1 MKAFIQF
8 IRLAALLLP
17 GIAAAD
23 SVTLPQDPG
32 NPAFYLPSAPG
43 GIAHFLGSETC
54 GSCHDSTVGQCSYVN
69 KTAACKP
76 NGSPLAYIDKYDKDV
91 SIREA
96 WSATMMGNAARDP
109 YWKAKVRKELS
120 VHPEHAAELNDSCT
134 RCHTPMANVDAH
146 ADAQTFTILDHS
158 NPLSYGLLNP
168 LNLRHDQAMDGVSC
182 SVCHQITNNPAL
194 GTPEGGSGG
203 FVIDTTLVGANR
215 KMYGPYLDKDLF
227 PGPMKSNKANNGA
240 LQSNPVYGTQI
251 SQSKLCSSCHEVR
264 TPRLDGKG
272 QIVSTSD
279 PTTEFPEQMPFSE
292 WSHSTYNLG
301 TGAETQTCQQCHM
314 RRTDGVYISTQ
325 PPDADGVGLSK
336 LKKKDNFAIHEFVG
350 GNKFMLDIFNNN
362 KTALGVLSN
371 NFAATMKATE
381 DMLHSA
387 GSIQLNG
394 TPSGQ
399 RGGLDFSLKV
409 SSGTGHKLP
418 SGYPSRRVILHVK
431 VANAAGKV
439 VWESGKPDTATGR
452 VAGADSDVNPG
463 LVEPH
468 YDVISNASEVQIYES
483 VMSDAYNRVT
493 HTLLNGYG
501 YRKDN
506 RLLPKG
512 FNKATASSDIAV
524 IGGAL
529 TDPNFVG
536 GSDDIRYVIDK
547 LPAGNY
553 KVTAELLYQAVSY
566 TALTDLLRGSGSTS
580 GEVQSFRTMF
590 NASKQKFQTIHS
602 TTFNASVN

>member
-1 MKAFIQF
+1 MTPFIRL

-17 GIAAAD
+17 GIAAAA
-23 SVTLPQDPG
+23 SVALPQAPG

-54 GSCHDSTVGQCSYVN
+54 GSCHDSTVGQCSYLN

-109 YWKAKVRKELS
+109 YWKAKVRKEQS

-146 ADAQTFTILDHS
+146 ADAQTFTILDS
-158 NPLSYGLLNP
+158 NRPLSYGLLNP
-168 LNLRHDQAMDGVSC
+168 LNLRHDMAMDGVSC
-182 SVCHQITNNPAL
+182 TVCHQITNDPSL
-194 GTPEGGSGG
+194 GTPEAGSGG
-203 FVIDTTLVGANR
+203 YVIDTKLVGPNR

-227 PGPMKSNKANNGA
+227 PGPMKNNKANNGA

-251 SQSKLCSSCHEVR
+251 SQSSLCATCHEVR
-264 TPRLDGKG
+264 TPKLDGKG

-292 WSHSTYNLG
+292 WSNSDFKLG
-301 TGAETQTCQQCHM
+301 SESLTCQQCHM
-314 RRTDGVYISTQ
+314 QRTDGVYISTQ
-325 PPDADGVGLSK
+325 SPDADGIGLSK
-336 LKKKDNFAIHEFVG
+336 LKKKNNFAIHEFVG

-371 NFAATMKATE
+371 NFDATMKATE

-387 GSIQLNG
+387 GSIRING
-394 TPSGQ
+394 TPGG
-399 RGGLDFSLKV
+399 RGGLDFSLQV
-409 SSGTGHKLP
+409 ASGTGHKLP

-431 VANAAGKV
+431 VTNAAGKV
-439 VWESGKPDTATGR
+439 VWESGKPDPITGR
-452 VAGADSDVNPG
+452 VAGADSDANPG

-468 YDVISNASEVQIYES
+468 YEVITNPSQVQIYES
-483 VMSDAYNRVT
+483 VMSDANNRVT
-493 HTLLNGYG
+493 HTLMNGYG

-506 RLLPKG
+506 RLLPRG
-512 FNKATASSDIAV
+512 FNKATAPSDIAV
-524 IGGAL
+524 IGGAK

-536 GSDDIRYVIDK
+536 GSDDIRYVIGN

-553 KVTAELLYQAVSY
+553 QVSAELLYQAVSF
-566 TALTDLLRGSGSTS
+566 TAMTDLLRGVGSTS
-580 GEVQSFRTMF
+580 SEVQGFRTMF
-590 NASKQKFQTIHS
+590 NDSRQKFQTIHS
-602 TTFNASVN
+602 TVFNVPVSAR